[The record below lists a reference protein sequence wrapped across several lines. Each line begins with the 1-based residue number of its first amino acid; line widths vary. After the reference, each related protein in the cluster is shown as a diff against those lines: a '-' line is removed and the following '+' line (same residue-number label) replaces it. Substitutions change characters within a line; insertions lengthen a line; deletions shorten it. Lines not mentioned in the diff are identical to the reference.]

1 MQRWERDRGLEEP
14 RGDLRPVRIQTP
26 ANQQSEA
33 ERARLLVVV
42 NSAEFAAMP
51 PSQIV
56 PRLAD
61 RGEYIGSE
69 STFYR
74 TMRASHQLAHRGN
87 PCNEHSPISKQAGGR
102 FKTNV
107 ARQ

>member
-1 MQRWERDRGLEEP
+1 M
-14 RGDLRPVRIQTP
+14 T
-26 ANQQSEA
+26 
-33 ERARLLVVV
+33 
-42 NSAEFAAMP
+42 

-87 PCNEHSPISKQAGGR
+87 QRAPKARYKPGYKDFKHAFSAESKVDPQI
-102 FKTNV
+102 
-107 ARQ
+107 